1 MIQAATNDF
10 SESNNIGRGGFGEV
24 YKVSTT
30 TISSLSAL
38 DFVCYYHLNLG
49 SMLYITNGMMLM

>member
-1 MIQAATNDF
+1 MIQAATNGF

-30 TISSLSAL
+30 TISSLTAL
-38 DFVCYYHLNLG
+38 EFVYYFH
-49 SMLYITNGMMLM
+49 YTWA